1 MIAWALAGSKSRE
14 GNLSIELGVSR
25 FPIKSEPGRITLLER
40 DQIFYVEAQGG
51 DSLIRTARVKLFR
64 HVEPLEEVQARLPS
78 PPFFRIHR
86 SYIVNLDRVF
96 EIRLRGERDWG
107 VKMDPPVNKVLPVSR
122 DRYPELAKL
131 LGL

>member
-1 MIAWALAGSKSRE
+1 
-14 GNLSIELGVSR
+14 LSIELGVGR
-25 FPIKSEPGRITLLER
+25 LPIKSEPGRIILLER
-40 DQIFYVEAQGG
+40 DQIFYVEAEGD

-64 HVEPLEEVQARLPS
+64 HVEPLEDVEARLPS

-86 SYIVNLDRVF
+86 SYIVNLNRVL
-96 EIRLRGERDWG
+96 ELRLRGERDYE

>member
-1 MIAWALAGSKSRE
+1 MIAWALGRSKSRE

-40 DQIFYVEAQGG
+40 DQIFYVEAEGD

-64 HVEPLEEVQARLPS
+64 HVEPLEEVEARLPS

-86 SYIVNLDRVF
+86 SYIVNLNRVL
-96 EIRLRGERDWG
+96 ELRLRGERDYE